1 MHTPTF
7 IHAHTEAKW
16 DLHRIIIQ
24 NIWQTLKIVIKI
36 FGNLWACFLTFLCL
50 RQTLISTF
58 IPSSAYKNTPRKTR
72 NISEESLLFTLRFCV
87 SHKFTQNWSFY
98 DVSVFDDIFKTSEDF
113 WKFFWL
119 RVIGASI
126 LPISY
131 HSSSLFHSFSLNPA
145 DRILQYLTY
154 FIHFLSLSSFHLYI
168 FWIYYSEIVAGIEPE
183 TMYKMNIF
191 LGKIKYNC
199 EKYSTKYDPFQNQIV
214 YVSQTSGGSV
224 VVRGWKKS
232 KFSPLYR

>member
-36 FGNLWACFLTFLCL
+36 SGNFWACFLTFLCL
-50 RQTLISTF
+50 RQTLFSTF

-119 RVIGASI
+119 RVLGASI

-131 HSSSLFHSFSLNPA
+131 HSSSLFHSTQQTGFYSIWHISSIFFPCPL
-145 DRILQYLTY
+145 
-154 FIHFLSLSSFHLYI
+154 FIYI
-168 FWIYYSEIVAGIEPE
+168 F
-183 TMYKMNIF
+183 
-191 LGKIKYNC
+191 
-199 EKYSTKYDPFQNQIV
+199 
-214 YVSQTSGGSV
+214 SGSIILKL
-224 VVRGWKKS
+224 W
-232 KFSPLYR
+232 LA